1 MRACVLAVLLG
12 GCATTAPGAEG
23 LRVAVFASDA
33 TPPIG
38 HPLCGGWNQP
48 TAVVDQPLLLKGV
61 LLEWGGERA
70 VVAALDWCVLRG
82 DAYDSLRGTI
92 ARGAG
97 TTPERVALQTT
108 HTHSAPIADGR
119 AERLIAATSAPLKH
133 LDLDWLARV
142 AADAGKAAEEA
153 RGRLRPATHVG
164 TGKGKVENFASNRR
178 VKGPDGKIRVRY
190 SATKDAAL
198 RAEPEGR
205 IDPWLRTVTLF
216 DGAQP
221 LVRLHYYASHPQS
234 HYGDGHAHPD
244 VPGWAREG
252 RERDEKV
259 PQIYFAGCAGDI
271 TAGKYNDGSPEARQ
285 ALIRELRAG
294 MDRAV
299 AATMRAPI
307 DRVDWRS
314 LDVELPGRVEP
325 EHSEAELRKRM
336 EDAKESPTR
345 RLTGALGVAWHERL
359 KTRRTIDVS
368 RLQLGPADLVHLPGE
383 PFVEFQ
389 LHAQSLRP
397 DRFVAVAGYGEGG
410 PGYLCTDAAFAEGGY
425 EPTASAVGPPGERV
439 LKAAIG
445 RLLAP

>member
-1 MRACVLAVLLG
+1 MRALCFAVLLG
-12 GCATTAPGAEG
+12 GCATSPSAPPAAV
-23 LRVAVFASDA
+23 RVAVFTSDA
-33 TPPIG
+33 TPPLG
-38 HPLCGGWNQP
+38 HPLCGGW
-48 TAVVDQPLLLKGV
+48 TKAAEGVDQALLLKG
-61 LLEWGGERA
+61 LLVESGGERS

-82 DAYDSLRGTI
+82 EAYDALRGAI

-97 TTPERVALQTT
+97 VEERRVALQTT
-108 HTHSAPIADGR
+108 HTHSAPIADAR

-142 AADAGKAAEEA
+142 AAEAGRAAGEA

-178 VKGPDGKIRVRY
+178 VKGPDGRIRVRY

-216 DGAQP
+216 DGARP

-234 HYGDGHAHPD
+234 HYGDGRVHPD
-244 VPGWAREG
+244 TAGWAREALE
-252 RERDEKV
+252 REEGV
-259 PQIYFAGCAGDI
+259 PQIWFAGCGGDV
-271 TAGKYNDGSPEARQ
+271 TAGKYNDGSPAARA

-299 AATMRAPI
+299 AATTRAPI
-307 DRVDWRS
+307 DGASWASVD
-314 LDVELPGRVEP
+314 VALPGRDEP
-325 EHSEAELRKRM
+325 EYSEAELRRVM
-336 EDAKESPTR
+336 EDPKGPAVK
-345 RLTGALGVAWHERL
+345 RLVAALGVAWHERL
-359 KTRRTIDVS
+359 KSRPRVDLS
-368 RLQLGPADLVHLPGE
+368 RLRLGPVDLLHLPGE
-383 PFVEFQ
+383 PFVEYQ

-410 PGYLCTDAAFAEGGY
+410 PGYLCTDAALSEGGY
-425 EPTASAVGPPGERV
+425 EPTASLMGAPGERV
-439 LKAAIG
+439 LKEAIAG
-445 RLLAP
+445 LLR